1 MERISLFSTLLAIG
15 LLGFAQTLLAQPQTA
30 EQKPKHAMGA
40 GFAQTLLA
48 EPQTAEQKLKNA
60 MSAGPPSV
68 AKDATILDRVDVAKA
83 KVLRQGTNG
92 WTCLPDDPGS
102 PGNDPQ
108 CLDKNGLEWWKA
120 LMAHTAPKLT
130 APGIDYMLQGGSD
143 ASNTDPF
150 ASQPPAGQQWV
161 TSPPHVMFIPGPG
174 QKLDQT
180 FFSTD
185 PHSGGPWIMFP
196 GTPYA
201 HLMVPVK

>member
-1 MERISLFSTLLAIG
+1 MQTSRLISILLAIG
-15 LLGFAQTLLAQPQTA
+15 LLLARFPTLRAEAQTTDD
-30 EQKPKHAMGA
+30 KIKS
-40 GFAQTLLA
+40 
-48 EPQTAEQKLKNA
+48 A
-60 MSAGPPSV
+60 MSAGPPMV
-68 AKDATILDRVDVAKA
+68 ARNATILDGVDVAKA

-108 CLDKNGLEWWKA
+108 CLDKNGLEWWTA
-120 LMAHTAPKLT
+120 LMAHRPPHLT

-150 ASQPPAGQQWV
+150 ASQPAAGEKWV
-161 TSPPHVMFIPGPG
+161 NSPPHVMFIPGPG
-174 QKLDQT
+174 DKLNPAI
-180 FFSTD
+180 FSTD
-185 PHSGGPWIMFP
+185 PHSGGPWVMFP

>member
-1 MERISLFSTLLAIG
+1 MERVSLVSMLLAIG
-15 LLGFAQTLLAQPQTA
+15 LLGFAQMLRAQPQT
-30 EQKPKHAMGA
+30 
-40 GFAQTLLA
+40 L
-48 EPQTAEQKLKNA
+48 EQKLKSA
-60 MSAGPPSV
+60 MSAGPPSI
-68 AKDATILDRVDVAKA
+68 AEHATILDSADVAKA
-83 KVLRQGTNG
+83 KVLRHGTNG

-108 CLDKNGLEWWKA
+108 CLDSNGLEWWKA

-130 APGIDYMLQGGSD
+130 AVGIDYGLQGGSD

-161 TSPPHVMFIPGPG
+161 NSPPHVMFIPGPG
-174 QKLDQT
+174 QKLDPAI
-180 FFSTD
+180 FSTD

>member
-1 MERISLFSTLLAIG
+1 MLVVIG
-15 LLGFAQTLLAQPQTA
+15 LIGFAQTLLAQPQT
-30 EQKPKHAMGA
+30 PS
-40 GFAQTLLA
+40 
-48 EPQTAEQKLKNA
+48 QKLKNA

-68 AKDATILDRVDVAKA
+68 AKHATILDSVDVAKA

-120 LMAHTAPKLT
+120 LMAHTEP
-130 APGIDYMLQGGSD
+130 
-143 ASNTDPF
+143 
-150 ASQPPAGQQWV
+150 PPAGQQWV
-161 TSPPHVMFIPGPG
+161 NSPPHVMFIPGPG
-174 QKLDQT
+174 QKLDAAI
-180 FFSTD
+180 FSTD